1 MFKHLAAVFG
11 IFCLVACGEPETQ
24 KTTLPETGS
33 ISETDRLNSWFEG
46 RYEEELQFSPI
57 EMTFLGR
64 KDRYS
69 EIDDFSEA
77 AEDAF
82 FAWQKSTVDTL
93 KQEFDYHALS
103 EEAQLSYDLWVYR
116 YTIAERGRP
125 FRNHDYIFE
134 QMNGFH
140 SFLPTFL
147 MGFHA
152 VDNADDMQAYVQ
164 RINGIAKAINVLVE
178 RAKKAASNGIRPPR
192 FAYETVITES
202 KSLVT
207 GVPFDEIET
216 PSPIWVDVQTKLE
229 ALASEGHITPE
240 QSVSLI
246 NDAEAALTNAFKP
259 AYDGLIA
266 FIQADMQHTTELSQG
281 VSALPNGEAYYSYL
295 LERMTTT
302 KLTPDEIHA
311 LGLSEVTRLRGEMEK
326 VREQVGFKGDLHAF
340 FALIRDSID
349 DNRFYYPDTDAGR
362 QAYIDDA
369 ITAIENIK
377 SSLPDYFGILPKAGL
392 EVKRVEAFRE
402 QPGAAQHYYSGTPDG
417 SRPGIY
423 YAHLSDMTA
432 MPKNQLEVIAYHE
445 GLPGHHMQISIA
457 QELQGIP
464 TFRRQVGFTAY
475 AEGWA
480 LYAEFLATEIPDT
493 YIDPYSEFGRL
504 SSEIWRAIRLVV
516 DTGMHVKGWS
526 EEQAV
531 NYFAQNSPEPMPSI
545 RSEVRRYLVI
555 AGQATSYKVGMLDIL
570 RLREKSK
577 HAFGEAFDIREFH
590 DTILG
595 GGSLPLGLLERR
607 VDQWIAKTKPSLAK

>member
-349 DNRFYYPDTDAGR
+349 DNRFYYPDTGAGR